1 MQTGVY
7 QQAGTEMAQDEEDL
21 LLYFP
26 IDLLLFAP
34 EVFTGSR
41 NNTSFRFSSI
51 LMFAC
56 LPVCV
61 VVVCCWTGFRPKKEN
76 SVVQRWRDLICPFIT
91 RKSFV
96 IFTRAERQRRRRRN
110 RSSLFVWKNE
120 ANVDNL
126 LDIIETMDRCD
137 KPRRK

>member
-41 NNTSFRFSSI
+41 NNISFRFSSI

-56 LPVCV
+56 LPVCVV

-91 RKSFV
+91 RKKFCHFHSSRTTTTTTTKPVEFV
-96 IFTRAERQRRRRRN
+96 CLE
-110 RSSLFVWKNE
+110 K
-120 ANVDNL
+120 
-126 LDIIETMDRCD
+126 
-137 KPRRK
+137 